1 MPYGSDLNPF
11 VLWYSKGR
19 FQVDTAY
26 NRALPL
32 MLSGPSTQI
41 TYIIPM
47 EVGMSERS
55 YSPFSGFSQE
65 FIDKSYFL
73 SIISQLP
80 QDICELSSPS
90 YLNLAARK
98 EIGDYK
104 IFVLNFDVLSQ
115 LPSQALTPYICIFSS
130 RSTHSQ
136 CVRLLDSFPIRAIH
150 VSDLNKDGAIL
161 PHELTRKRM
170 RKEFSSISKIYAHHL
185 DEEDRRILK
194 RLISGRPKT
203 YRSSKLKLKHRIH
216 NIVKPSECALVSHR
230 YKFGKSLHL
239 GSGGKNSYVK
249 GIVDISKVMLRI
261 RGLIPIRYHRDK
273 NDFVLGLPSF
283 YAYLYKDKHIRD
295 VLDNFGGKFTKNFFE
310 KYILRYRGYVPTN
323 VKVNNISSVVENPHI
338 AFVTQVRQQELFAF
352 TNLMSIL
359 SSEDFSPFIRLPNDL
374 NLMHGMLDNVESLV
388 RGSAKGRTEKLN
400 REFSKVSNFILGAI
414 PHEVL
419 GVISDCGEKGV
430 IVSDYPI
437 EWMCLDNDVPLLFT
451 RELCRIGSTPGN
463 ILSEL
468 VCNTERAEFDISY
481 VNQVLIL
488 RSFKDDDPI
497 RNYLEVAVRHFSD
510 EFSNG
515 TEVLFVD
522 VDSEEELYR
531 ALNTY
536 CPFFAVFDCHG
547 NHGGRK
553 EHAWLQIGDDKVD
566 VWKLRGRCHVP
577 IIAALSAC
585 STHPVAG
592 SHASVANGLLASGVA
607 GVIATSVPIPAVDA
621 ASFIARLIY
630 RIDTYLPLQL
640 KMFTRKVCW
649 REFVTKMLR
658 MSYSTDIL
666 RAYREAKPAWIS
678 EEQYMSIHR
687 DMNIDINIGDQHWHY
702 VLFDRI
708 AESSGRTIEDVKN
721 FFIRNVRFIHSAF
734 YVQIGRPDKVFIV
747 RDAK

>member
-1 MPYGSDLNPF
+1 
-11 VLWYSKGR
+11 
-19 FQVDTAY
+19 
-26 NRALPL
+26 

-47 EVGMSERS
+47 EVGMNERS
-55 YSPFSGFSQE
+55 FSPFSGFSQE

-80 QDICELSSPS
+80 QDICELSLPS
-90 YLNLAARK
+90 YLNIAARK

-104 IFVLNFDVLSQ
+104 IFVLNFDALSQ
-115 LPSQALTPYICIFSS
+115 LPYHVFTPFICVFSS

-136 CVRLLDSFPIRAIH
+136 CVRLLDLFTNRAIH
-150 VSDLNKDGAIL
+150 VSEFNKDGAIL

-170 RKEFSSISKIYAHHL
+170 RKEFSSISKIYAQHL
-185 DEEDRRILK
+185 DEEDRKILK
-194 RLISGRPKT
+194 NLMSGRPKT
-203 YRSSKLKLKHRIH
+203 YRPSKFRLKYRIH
-216 NIVKPSECALVSHR
+216 NIVKPSECALASHR
-230 YKFGKSLHL
+230 YKFSKSLHL
-239 GSGGKNSYVK
+239 RHGGKNSYVE
-249 GIVDISKVMLRI
+249 GIVDISKEILRI
-261 RGLIPIRYHRDK
+261 RGLIPNRYSNVK

-283 YAYLYKDKHIRD
+283 YAYLYKDKNIRD
-295 VLDNFGGKFTKNFFE
+295 VLDKFGGKFTKSFFE

-323 VKVNNISSVVENPHI
+323 VKVKNISEIVENPYI
-338 AFVTQVRQQELFAF
+338 AAVTQVRQQELFAF

-374 NLMHGMLDNVESLV
+374 NLMHGMLDNIESLV
-388 RGSAKGRTEKLN
+388 CGSAKRRDEKLN
-400 REFSKVSNFILGAI
+400 REFSKVSDFILSAI
-414 PHEVL
+414 PQDVR
-419 GVISDCGEKGV
+419 GVIDDCGEKGV

-463 ILSEL
+463 ILSEII
-468 VCNTERAEFDISY
+468 CNTERVEFDISY
-481 VNQVLIL
+481 VNKVLVI

-497 RNYLEVAVRHFSD
+497 RNYLEVAVNHFS
-510 EFSNG
+510 ENFING

-522 VDSEEELYR
+522 VDSEEGLYQ
-531 ALNTY
+531 ALNAY
-536 CPFFAVFDCHG
+536 RPFFAVFDCHG
-547 NHGGRK
+547 NHGGRN

-577 IIAALSAC
+577 VIAALSAC

-592 SHASVANGLLASGVA
+592 SHASVANGLLASGVT
-607 GVIATSVPIPAVDA
+607 GVIATSVPIPAVDS
-621 ASFIARLIY
+621 ASFVARLIY

-666 RAYREAKPAWIS
+666 RSYREAKPQWIS
-678 EEQYMSIHR
+678 KEQYTSIHQYTN
-687 DMNIDINIGDQHWHY
+687 MEINIGNLNWHY
-702 VLFDRI
+702 VLFDRLSD
-708 AESSGRTIEDVKN
+708 ASGRTIEDAKD
-721 FFIRNVRFIHSAF
+721 FFIRNVRFKHSLF
-734 YVQIGRPDKVFIV
+734 YIQIGRSDKIFIV
-747 RDAK
+747 DRNSGRHSTPKPKG